1 MILPRTE
8 VFSSYYSTLIIGT
21 NYALTI
27 IKKEEQMIAL
37 TRNEIV
43 DELIK
48 LGIISPAEVQDY
60 SMEYMIYYQV
70 NCLKLN

>member
-1 MILPRTE
+1 ME
-8 VFSSYYSTLIIGT
+8 
-21 NYALTI
+21 
-27 IKKEEQMIAL
+27 AL

-60 SMEYMIYYQV
+60 SMEYMLYYDIKS
-70 NCLKLN
+70 LKLK